1 MAEKKKRT
9 PLHYRVLWGIMADPA
24 VGAPAKCVATV
35 LLLQFRNH
43 QTGVCNPSFTTIGKR
58 IGRSRRPVIDA
69 INELKAAGWIKW
81 EGTSGGGSSN
91 TNNFE
96 FLLKQTGAEVS
107 TPTSV
112 ENSTGAENSTTGAE
126 VSTQPVLRTAHDLSI
141 EPSSNHSSAAR
152 CLVDEEEKQR
162 GVSVRCESPAGQRW
176 QRYWRENG
184 LPEAIRST
192 RTDSYLMLP
201 SEEPPAQVENA
212 A

>member
-9 PLHYRVLWGIMADPA
+9 PLHYRVLWGIMADPN

-43 QTGVCNPSFTTIGKR
+43 TTGVCNPSFTTIGKR

-69 INELKAAGWIKW
+69 IGELKSAGWIKW

-96 FLLKQTGAEVS
+96 FLLKPTGAETS
-107 TPTSV
+107 TPTSA
-112 ENSTGAENSTTGAE
+112 EDITGAENSTTSAE
-126 VSTQPVLRTAHDLSI
+126 VSTRPVLRTAHDLSI
-141 EPSSNHSSAAR
+141 EPSSNHNGATR
-152 CLVDEEEKQR
+152 RLVDEEGKQR
-162 GVSVRCESPAGQRW
+162 GISVKCESPSGQRW
-176 QRYWRENG
+176 QRYWRANG
-184 LPEAIRST
+184 LPEAIRSA

-201 SEEPPAQVENA
+201 SEDPPMVENA